1 MATGVT
7 EGTFMA
13 AVTTLQAL
21 TGYVQADIVCNQ
33 SPTAVRL
40 QLRTNGGPQMDAFMP
55 VLIALVFI
63 VFAALAGA
71 AAPVSG
77 YDSRDGFDLRDR

>member
-1 MATGVT
+1 
-7 EGTFMA
+7 
-13 AVTTLQAL
+13 
-21 TGYVQADIVCNQ
+21 
-33 SPTAVRL
+33 
-40 QLRTNGGPQMDAFMP
+40 MDAFMP